1 MRLRAMGGSFAFRQA
16 VIQYSAR
23 LTPEIARPAARELNN
38 ISLG

>member
-1 MRLRAMGGSFAFRQA
+1 MRLRAMGGSFGFTQA

-23 LTPEIARPAARELNN
+23 LTPKIARLAAAQLTD